1 MAKLRGFLGLTKR
14 NMLVFFTDKGT
25 LFFSMLTPMI
35 ILLLYILFLKN
46 SLLSSLK
53 DAATG
58 LENLVAAKDMEQ
70 FVNGLLLTGIISSA
84 LITIPYNA
92 LEIIVRDREDRVDLD
107 MLSTPVKRF
116 VIILS
121 YFCAAVISAFMQAMV
136 VLAVGIGILSMSGDM
151 YLTALDIAKL
161 VGAVF
166 LGTVSSTSVFMVV
179 MMFFK
184 SMGTCGAF
192 MGILSAVSGFVI
204 GAYMPLS
211 QFNKGIQNVCNLV
224 PATGITVLIRNYLTG
239 GILRHMDECIGG
251 LDNGAFMKAMLDVFS
266 YNTVVGGEIWTL
278 NLTWVYV
285 IISTVIFIG
294 VLRVVYPAVFGRK

>member
-1 MAKLRGFLGLTKR
+1 MAKIRGFIGLTKR

-46 SLLSSLK
+46 SLLSSLQ

-58 LENLVAAKDMEQ
+58 LENLVAAKDMAQ

-116 VIILS
+116 DIILS
-121 YFCAAVISAFMQAMV
+121 YFCAAVISAFMQTMV
-136 VLAVGIGILSMSGDM
+136 VLAVGIGILSMSGNM
-151 YLTALDIAKL
+151 YLSAADTVKL

-192 MGILSAVSGFVI
+192 MGILSAISGFVI

-211 QFNKGIQNVCNLV
+211 QFSRGIQNVCNLV

-251 LDNGAFMKAMLDVFS
+251 LDGGAFMKAMVDIFS

-278 NLTWVYV
+278 NLTWIYV

>member
-1 MAKLRGFLGLTKR
+1 MAKLRGFIGLTKR

-46 SLLSSLK
+46 SLLSSLQ

-58 LENLVAAKDMEQ
+58 LENLVAAKDMAQ

-116 VIILS
+116 EIILS
-121 YFCAAVISAFMQAMV
+121 YFCAAAISAFMQTMV

-192 MGILSAVSGFVI
+192 MGIISAVSGFVI

-211 QFNKGIQNVCNLV
+211 EFNKSIQNVCNLV

-251 LDNGAFMKAMLDVFS
+251 VDGGAFMKAMLDVFS

-278 NLTWVYV
+278 NLTWIYV
-285 IISTVIFIG
+285 IISTAIFIG

>member
-46 SLLSSLK
+46 SLLSSLQ

-58 LENLVAAKDMEQ
+58 LENLVAAKDMAQ

-116 VIILS
+116 EIILS

-151 YLTALDIAKL
+151 YLTALDIVKL
-161 VGAVF
+161 VGAVL

-278 NLTWVYV
+278 NLTWIYV

>member
-1 MAKLRGFLGLTKR
+1 MAEIRSFLGLTKR
-14 NMLVFFTDKGT
+14 NMLVFFTNKGA

-46 SLLSSLK
+46 NLLSSLR
-53 DAATG
+53 DAAAG
-58 LENLVAAKDMEQ
+58 LGSLISAEDMDQ

-92 LEIIVRDREDRVDLD
+92 LEIMVRDREDKVDLD

-116 VIILS
+116 EIILS
-121 YFCAAVISAFMQAMV
+121 YFCAAVASAFVQTMIVLLFGIGVLSASGDLYLAADDAV
-136 VLAVGIGILSMSGDM
+136 RLVLAV
-151 YLTALDIAKL
+151 
-161 VGAVF
+161 F
-166 LGTVSSTSVFMVV
+166 FGTVSSTAVFMVV

-184 SMGTCGAF
+184 NMGTCGAF
-192 MGILSAVSGFVI
+192 MGILSAISGFVI

-211 QFNKGIQNVCNLV
+211 QFNRSIQNVCNLV

-251 LDNGAFMKAMLDVFS
+251 LDGGAFMKAMLDIFS
-266 YNTVVGGEIWTL
+266 YNTVVCGEIWTL
-278 NLTWVYV
+278 NLTWIY
-285 IISTVIFIG
+285 IIIITVIFVG
-294 VLRVVYPAVFGRK
+294 VLRVVYPAVYGRR

>member
-46 SLLSSLK
+46 SLLESLQ

-58 LENLVAAKDMEQ
+58 LENFITTKDMSQ

-116 VIILS
+116 EIILS
-121 YFCAAVISAFMQAMV
+121 YFCAAVISAFMQTMV

-151 YLTALDIAKL
+151 YLTALDIVKL

-251 LDNGAFMKAMLDVFS
+251 VDGGAFMKAMLDVFS

-278 NLTWVYV
+278 NLTWIYV

>member
-1 MAKLRGFLGLTKR
+1 MAKLRGFIGLTKR

-46 SLLSSLK
+46 SLLSSLQ

-58 LENLVAAKDMEQ
+58 LENLVAAKDMAQ

-116 VIILS
+116 EIILS
-121 YFCAAVISAFMQAMV
+121 YFCAAVISAFMQAMI

-151 YLTALDIAKL
+151 YLTAADVVKL

-192 MGILSAVSGFVI
+192 MGILSAISGFVI

-251 LDNGAFMKAMLDVFS
+251 VDGGAFMKAMLDVFS

-278 NLTWVYV
+278 NLTWIYV

>member
-1 MAKLRGFLGLTKR
+1 MAKIRGFIGLTKR

-58 LENLVAAKDMEQ
+58 LENLVAAKDMAQ

-116 VIILS
+116 EIILS
-121 YFCAAVISAFMQAMV
+121 YFCAAVISAFMQTMV

-151 YLTALDIAKL
+151 YLSATDIVKL

-211 QFNKGIQNVCNLV
+211 QFNKGIRNVCNLV

-251 LDNGAFMKAMLDVFS
+251 VDGGAFMKAMLDVFS

-278 NLTWVYV
+278 NLTWIYV

>member
-58 LENLVAAKDMEQ
+58 LENLVAAKDMAQ

-116 VIILS
+116 EIILS

-151 YLTALDIAKL
+151 YLTALDIVKL

-211 QFNKGIQNVCNLV
+211 QFNKGIQNVCNLI

-251 LDNGAFMKAMLDVFS
+251 LDNGAFMKAMLDIFS

>member
-1 MAKLRGFLGLTKR
+1 MAKLRGFIGLTKR

-58 LENLVAAKDMEQ
+58 LENLVAAKDMAQ

-116 VIILS
+116 EIILS
-121 YFCAAVISAFMQAMV
+121 YFCAAVISAFMQTMV

-151 YLTALDIAKL
+151 YLTALDIVKL

-166 LGTVSSTSVFMVV
+166 LGTVSSTAVFMVV

-278 NLTWVYV
+278 NLTWIYV
-285 IISTVIFIG
+285 IISTAIFIG

>member
-1 MAKLRGFLGLTKR
+1 MAKLRGFIGLTKR

-53 DAATG
+53 DTATG
-58 LENLVAAKDMEQ
+58 LENLVAAKDMAQ

-116 VIILS
+116 EIILS
-121 YFCAAVISAFMQAMV
+121 YFCAAVISAFLQAMV

-278 NLTWVYV
+278 NLTWIYV

>member
-1 MAKLRGFLGLTKR
+1 MAKLRGFIGLTKR

-46 SLLSSLK
+46 SLLSALQN
-53 DAATG
+53 AATG
-58 LENLVAAKDMEQ
+58 LENLVAAKDMAQ

-116 VIILS
+116 EIILS

-278 NLTWVYV
+278 NLTWIYV

>member
-46 SLLSSLK
+46 SLLSSLQN
-53 DAATG
+53 AATG
-58 LENLVAAKDMEQ
+58 LENLVAAKDMAQ

-116 VIILS
+116 EIILS
-121 YFCAAVISAFMQAMV
+121 YFCAAVISAFMQTMV

-151 YLTALDIAKL
+151 YMTALDIVKL

-251 LDNGAFMKAMLDVFS
+251 LDNGAFMKAMFDVFS

-278 NLTWVYV
+278 NLTWIYV

>member
-46 SLLSSLK
+46 SLLSSLQN
-53 DAATG
+53 AATG
-58 LENLVAAKDMEQ
+58 LENLVAAKDMAQ

-116 VIILS
+116 EIILS
-121 YFCAAVISAFMQAMV
+121 YFCAAVISAFMQTMV

-151 YLTALDIAKL
+151 YLTALDIVKL

-251 LDNGAFMKAMLDVFS
+251 LDNGAFMKAMFDVFS

-278 NLTWVYV
+278 NLTWIYV

>member
-1 MAKLRGFLGLTKR
+1 MAKLRGFIGLTKR
-14 NMLVFFTDKGT
+14 NILVFFTDKGT

-46 SLLSSLK
+46 SLLSSLQ

-58 LENLVAAKDMEQ
+58 LENLVAAKDMAQ

-116 VIILS
+116 EIILS
-121 YFCAAVISAFMQAMV
+121 YFCAAVISAFMQTIV

-151 YLTALDIAKL
+151 YLTALDIVKL

-192 MGILSAVSGFVI
+192 MGILSAISGFVI

-211 QFNKGIQNVCNLV
+211 QFSRGIQNVCNLV

-251 LDNGAFMKAMLDVFS
+251 LDNGAFMKAMIDIFS

-278 NLTWVYV
+278 NLTWIYV

>member
-46 SLLSSLK
+46 SLLSSLQ

-58 LENLVAAKDMEQ
+58 LENLVAAKDMAQ

-116 VIILS
+116 EIILS
-121 YFCAAVISAFMQAMV
+121 YFCAAVISAFLQAMV

-151 YLTALDIAKL
+151 YLSVADIVKL

-278 NLTWVYV
+278 NLTWIYV

>member
-58 LENLVAAKDMEQ
+58 LENLVAAKDMAQ

-92 LEIIVRDREDRVDLD
+92 LEIIVRDREDKVDLD

-116 VIILS
+116 EIILS
-121 YFCAAVISAFMQAMV
+121 YFCAAVASAFMQAMI
-136 VLAVGIGILSMSGDM
+136 VLAVGIGILSLSGDM
-151 YLTALDIAKL
+151 YLSAADVVKL

-192 MGILSAVSGFVI
+192 MGIISAVSGFVI

-211 QFNKGIQNVCNLV
+211 EFNKSIQNVCNLV

-251 LDNGAFMKAMLDVFS
+251 VDGGAFMKAMLDVFS

-278 NLTWVYV
+278 NLTWIYV
-285 IISTVIFIG
+285 IISTAIFIG
-294 VLRVVYPAVFGRK
+294 VLRVVYLAVFGRK

>member
-251 LDNGAFMKAMLDVFS
+251 LDNGAFMKAMIDIFS

-278 NLTWVYV
+278 NLTWIYV

-294 VLRVVYPAVFGRK
+294 VLRVVYPAIFGRK

>member
-46 SLLSSLK
+46 SLLSSLQ

-58 LENLVAAKDMEQ
+58 LENLVEAKDMAQ

-116 VIILS
+116 EIILS

-224 PATGITVLIRNYLTG
+224 PTTGITVLIRNYLTG

-251 LDNGAFMKAMLDVFS
+251 VDGGVFMKAMLDVFS

-278 NLTWVYV
+278 NLTWIYV

>member
-1 MAKLRGFLGLTKR
+1 MAEIRSFMGLTKR

-46 SLLSSLK
+46 NLLSSLQ

-58 LENLVAAKDMEQ
+58 LGSLISANDMDQ
-70 FVNGLLLTGIISSA
+70 FVNSLLLTGIISSA

-92 LEIIVRDREDRVDLD
+92 LEIMVRDREDRVDLD

-116 VIILS
+116 EIILS
-121 YFCAAVISAFMQAMV
+121 YFCASVVSAFMQTMI
-136 VLAVGIGILSMSGDM
+136 VLTFGITVLSMMGDM
-151 YLTALDIAKL
+151 YLAAGDVAKL
-161 VGAVF
+161 VLSVL
-166 LGTVSSTSVFMVV
+166 LGTISSTAVFMVV
-179 MMFFK
+179 MMIFK

-192 MGILSAVSGFVI
+192 MGILSAISGFVI

-211 QFNKGIQNVCNLV
+211 QFSRSIQNVCNLV

-239 GILRHMDECIGG
+239 GILRHMNECIGG
-251 LDNGAFMKAMLDVFS
+251 LDGGAFMEAMLDVFS

-278 NLTWVYV
+278 NLTWIYV
-285 IISTVIFIG
+285 IISTVIFLG
-294 VLRVVYPAVFGRK
+294 VVRVVYPAVYGRR

>member
-46 SLLSSLK
+46 SLLSSLQN
-53 DAATG
+53 AATG
-58 LENLVAAKDMEQ
+58 LENLVAAKDMAQ

-92 LEIIVRDREDRVDLD
+92 LEIIVRDREDKVDLD

-116 VIILS
+116 EIILS
-121 YFCAAVISAFMQAMV
+121 YFCAAVASAFMQAMI

-151 YLTALDIAKL
+151 YLSAADVVKL

-251 LDNGAFMKAMLDVFS
+251 LDGGAFMKAMIDIFS

-278 NLTWVYV
+278 NLTWIYV

>member
-1 MAKLRGFLGLTKR
+1 MAKLRGFMGLTKR

-58 LENLVAAKDMEQ
+58 LGNLIAAKDMDQ

-116 VIILS
+116 EIILS
-121 YFCAAVISAFMQAMV
+121 YFCAAVASAFMQTMV

-151 YLTALDIAKL
+151 YLTAADIVKL

-192 MGILSAVSGFVI
+192 MGILSAISGFVI

-211 QFNKGIQNVCNLV
+211 QFNKSIQNVCNLV

-251 LDNGAFMKAMLDVFS
+251 LDGGAFMKAMQDIFS
-266 YNTVVGGEIWTL
+266 YNTIVGGEIWTL
-278 NLTWVYV
+278 NLTWIYI
-285 IISTVIFIG
+285 IISTVIFLG
-294 VLRVVYPAVFGRK
+294 VVRVVYPAVFGRK

>member
-46 SLLSSLK
+46 SLLSSLQ

-116 VIILS
+116 EIILS

-151 YLTALDIAKL
+151 YLSAADIVKL

-251 LDNGAFMKAMLDVFS
+251 LDGGAFMKAMIDIFS

-278 NLTWVYV
+278 NLTWIYV

>member
-1 MAKLRGFLGLTKR
+1 MAKLRGFIGLTKR

-46 SLLSSLK
+46 SLLSALQN
-53 DAATG
+53 AATG
-58 LENLVAAKDMEQ
+58 LENLVAAKDMAQ

-116 VIILS
+116 EIILS
-121 YFCAAVISAFMQAMV
+121 YFCAAVISAFMQTMV

-151 YLTALDIAKL
+151 YLTALDIVKL

-239 GILRHMDECIGG
+239 GILRHMDECIG
-251 LDNGAFMKAMLDVFS
+251 
-266 YNTVVGGEIWTL
+266 
-278 NLTWVYV
+278 
-285 IISTVIFIG
+285 
-294 VLRVVYPAVFGRK
+294 

>member
-46 SLLSSLK
+46 SLLSSLQN
-53 DAATG
+53 AATG
-58 LENLVAAKDMEQ
+58 LENLVAAKDMAQ

-116 VIILS
+116 EIILS
-121 YFCAAVISAFMQAMV
+121 YFCAAVISAFMQTMV

-151 YLTALDIAKL
+151 YLTALDIVKL

-278 NLTWVYV
+278 NLTWIYV

>member
-46 SLLSSLK
+46 SLPSSLQN
-53 DAATG
+53 AATG
-58 LENLVAAKDMEQ
+58 LENLVAAKDMAQ

-116 VIILS
+116 EIILS
-121 YFCAAVISAFMQAMV
+121 YFCAAVISAFMQTMV
-136 VLAVGIGILSMSGDM
+136 VLAVGIGILSMSGDI
-151 YLTALDIAKL
+151 YLTALDIVKL

-211 QFNKGIQNVCNLV
+211 QFSKGIQNVCNLV

-278 NLTWVYV
+278 NLTWIYV

>member
-1 MAKLRGFLGLTKR
+1 MAKIRGFIGLTKR

-46 SLLSSLK
+46 SLLSSLQ

-116 VIILS
+116 EIILS

-151 YLTALDIAKL
+151 YLSAADIVKL

-251 LDNGAFMKAMLDVFS
+251 LDGGAFMKAMIDIFS

-278 NLTWVYV
+278 NLTWIYV

>member
-1 MAKLRGFLGLTKR
+1 MAKLRGFMGLTKR

-58 LENLVAAKDMEQ
+58 LGNLIAAKDMDQ

-116 VIILS
+116 EIILS
-121 YFCAAVISAFMQAMV
+121 YFCAAVASAFMQTMV

-151 YLTALDIAKL
+151 YLTAADIVKL

-166 LGTVSSTSVFMVV
+166 LGTVSSTSVCMIV

-184 SMGTCGAF
+184 SMGPCGAF
-192 MGILSAVSGFVI
+192 MGILSAISGFVI

-211 QFNKGIQNVCNLV
+211 QFNKSIQNVCNLV
-224 PATGITVLIRNYLTG
+224 PCTGITVLIRNYLTG
-239 GILRHMDECIGG
+239 GILRHMDE
-251 LDNGAFMKAMLDVFS
+251 
-266 YNTVVGGEIWTL
+266 
-278 NLTWVYV
+278 
-285 IISTVIFIG
+285 
-294 VLRVVYPAVFGRK
+294 

>member
-46 SLLSSLK
+46 SILSSLQN
-53 DAATG
+53 AATG
-58 LENLVAAKDMEQ
+58 LENLVAEKDIAQ

-116 VIILS
+116 EIILS
-121 YFCAAVISAFMQAMV
+121 YFCAAVISAFMQTMV

-151 YLTALDIAKL
+151 YLTALDIVKL

-251 LDNGAFMKAMLDVFS
+251 VDGGAFMKAMLDVFS

-278 NLTWVYV
+278 NLTWIYV

>member
-1 MAKLRGFLGLTKR
+1 MAKLRGFIGLTKR
-14 NMLVFFTDKGT
+14 NMFVFFTDKGT

-46 SLLSSLK
+46 SLLSSLQN
-53 DAATG
+53 AATG
-58 LENLVAAKDMEQ
+58 LENLVAAKDMAQ

-116 VIILS
+116 EIILS
-121 YFCAAVISAFMQAMV
+121 YFCAAVISAFMQTMV

-151 YLTALDIAKL
+151 YLTALDIVKL

-251 LDNGAFMKAMLDVFS
+251 VDGGAFMKAMLDVFS

-278 NLTWVYV
+278 NLTWIYV

>member
-46 SLLSSLK
+46 SLLSSLQN
-53 DAATG
+53 AATG
-58 LENLVAAKDMEQ
+58 LENLVAAKDMAQ

-92 LEIIVRDREDRVDLD
+92 LEIIVRDREDKVDLD

-116 VIILS
+116 EIILS
-121 YFCAAVISAFMQAMV
+121 YFCAAVASAFMQAMI
-136 VLAVGIGILSMSGDM
+136 VLAVGIGILSLSGDM
-151 YLTALDIAKL
+151 YLSAADVVKL

-192 MGILSAVSGFVI
+192 MGILSAISGFVI

-211 QFNKGIQNVCNLV
+211 QFSRGIQNVCNLV

-251 LDNGAFMKAMLDVFS
+251 LDGGSFMKAMIDIFS

-278 NLTWVYV
+278 NLTWIYV

-294 VLRVVYPAVFGRK
+294 VLRVVYSAVFGRK

>member
-1 MAKLRGFLGLTKR
+1 MAKLRGFIGLTKR

-46 SLLSSLK
+46 SLLSSLQN
-53 DAATG
+53 AATG
-58 LENLVAAKDMEQ
+58 LENLVAAKDMAQ

-92 LEIIVRDREDRVDLD
+92 LEIIVRDREDKVDLD

-116 VIILS
+116 EIILS
-121 YFCAAVISAFMQAMV
+121 YFCAAVASAFMQAMI
-136 VLAVGIGILSMSGDM
+136 VLAVGIGILSLSGDM
-151 YLTALDIAKL
+151 YLSAADVVKL

-192 MGILSAVSGFVI
+192 MGILSAVSGKI
-204 GAYMPLS
+204 H
-211 QFNKGIQNVCNLV
+211 CN
-224 PATGITVLIRNYLTG
+224 
-239 GILRHMDECIGG
+239 
-251 LDNGAFMKAMLDVFS
+251 
-266 YNTVVGGEIWTL
+266 NTA
-278 NLTWVYV
+278 
-285 IISTVIFIG
+285 
-294 VLRVVYPAVFGRK
+294 P

>member
-46 SLLSSLK
+46 SLLSSLQ

-116 VIILS
+116 EIILS
-121 YFCAAVISAFMQAMV
+121 YFFAAVISAFMQTMI

-278 NLTWVYV
+278 NLTWIYV

>member
-46 SLLSSLK
+46 SLLSSLQ

-58 LENLVAAKDMEQ
+58 LENFIETKDMSQ

-116 VIILS
+116 EIILS
-121 YFCAAVISAFMQAMV
+121 YFCAAVASAFLQAMI
-136 VLAVGIGILSMSGDM
+136 VLAVGIGIISMSGDM
-151 YLTALDIAKL
+151 YLTAADIVKL
-161 VGAVF
+161 VGAVL

-192 MGILSAVSGFVI
+192 MGIISAVSGFVI

-211 QFNKGIQNVCNLV
+211 EFNKSIQNVCNLV

-251 LDNGAFMKAMLDVFS
+251 VDGGAFMKAMIDVFS
-266 YNTVVGGEIWTL
+266 YNTIVGGEIWTL
-278 NLTWVYV
+278 NLTWIYV
-285 IISTVIFIG
+285 IISIAIFIG
-294 VLRVVYPAVFGRK
+294 VMRVVYPAVFGRK

>member
-58 LENLVAAKDMEQ
+58 LENLVAAKDMAQ

-116 VIILS
+116 EIILS
-121 YFCAAVISAFMQAMV
+121 YFCAAVISAFMQTMI

-151 YLTALDIAKL
+151 YLSAADIVKL

-278 NLTWVYV
+278 NLTWIYV
-285 IISTVIFIG
+285 IISTAIFIG